1 MTQISTNYHL
11 TTLELI
17 MQKLKSRSKD
27 LSYFVRS
34 VLDKEHETVTASVS
48 AYNDLVYVDESEIC
62 LKTSL
67 CSKLFLKD
75 QNLSVES
82 IRFFTSEID
91 DKIEVCA
98 GVNVC
103 IRPSLPNRL
112 QISKNLEFE
121 FPDEERRAFDR
132 QYGEIR
138 WFQEAVFTVSSIEE
152 VADKLITTFIEIE
165 NQW

>member
-1 MTQISTNYHL
+1 MSESLTNQNVK
-11 TTLELI
+11 TLELI
-17 MQKLKSRSKD
+17 MQKLKSKSKD

-34 VLDKEHETVTASVS
+34 MLDKEHETVIASVS
-48 AYNDLVYVDESEIC
+48 AYNDLVYVDKSEIC
-62 LKTSL
+62 LKTPL

-103 IRPSLPNRL
+103 IRPSLPSRL

-121 FPDEERRAFDR
+121 FPAEERRAFDC
-132 QYGEIR
+132 Q
-138 WFQEAVFTVSSIEE
+138 
-152 VADKLITTFIEIE
+152 
-165 NQW
+165 

>member
-17 MQKLKSRSKD
+17 IQKLKSRSKD

-152 VADKLITTFIEIE
+152 VVDKLITTFIEIE

>member
-17 MQKLKSRSKD
+17 MQKLKSRSKE

-152 VADKLITTFIEIE
+152 VVDKLITTFIEIE

>member
-48 AYNDLVYVDESEIC
+48 AYHDLVYVDESEIC

-152 VADKLITTFIEIE
+152 VVDRLITTLVEIE

>member
-1 MTQISTNYHL
+1 MSESLTNQNVK
-11 TTLELI
+11 TLELI
-17 MQKLKSRSKD
+17 MQKLKSKSKD
-27 LSYFVRS
+27 LSYFVRN
-34 VLDKEHETVTASVS
+34 VLDKDHETVVASVS

-62 LKTSL
+62 LKTPL

-82 IRFFTSEID
+82 IRFFTSEIES
-91 DKIEVCA
+91 KIEVYA

-103 IRPSLPNRL
+103 IRPSLPDRL
-112 QISKNLEFE
+112 RISESLEFE

-152 VADKLITTFIEIE
+152 VVDKLITTFVEIE

>member
-103 IRPSLPNRL
+103 IRPSLPKRL

-152 VADKLITTFIEIE
+152 VVDKLITTFIEIE

>member
-1 MTQISTNYHL
+1 MSESLTNQNVK
-11 TTLELI
+11 TLELI
-17 MQKLKSRSKD
+17 MQKLKSKSKD

-34 VLDKEHETVTASVS
+34 VLDKEHETVIASVS
-48 AYNDLVYVDESEIC
+48 VYNDLVYVDESEIC
-62 LKTSL
+62 LKTPL

-82 IRFFTSEID
+82 VRFFTSEIE

-103 IRPSLPNRL
+103 IRPSLPDRL
-112 QISKNLEFE
+112 KLSKSLEFE

-152 VADKLITTFIEIE
+152 VVDKLITTFVEIE

>member
-152 VADKLITTFIEIE
+152 VVDKLITTFIEIE

>member
-17 MQKLKSRSKD
+17 MHKLKSRSKD

-34 VLDKEHETVTASVS
+34 VLDKDHETAIDSVS
-48 AYNDLVYVDESEIC
+48 AYNDLVYINESEIC
-62 LKTSL
+62 LKTPL
-67 CSKLFLKD
+67 CSKLFFED

-82 IRFFTSEID
+82 IRFFTSEIE
-91 DKIEVCA
+91 DKIEVYA
-98 GVNVC
+98 GVNIC
-103 IRPSLPNRL
+103 IRPELPRRL
-112 QISKNLEFE
+112 QISNSLKYE
-121 FPDEERRAFDR
+121 FPEEERRAFDH

-138 WFQEAVFTVSSIEE
+138 WHQDAVFEVKSIEE
-152 VADKLITTFIEIE
+152 VVDKLIETFVEIE

>member
-17 MQKLKSRSKD
+17 MHKLKSRSKD

-34 VLDKEHETVTASVS
+34 VLDKDHETAIDSVS
-48 AYNDLVYVDESEIC
+48 AYNDLVYIDESEIC
-62 LKTSL
+62 LKTRL
-67 CSKLFLKD
+67 CSKLFFED

-82 IRFFTSEID
+82 IRFFTSEIE
-91 DKIEVCA
+91 DKIEVYA
-98 GVNVC
+98 GVNIC
-103 IRPSLPNRL
+103 IRPELPRRL
-112 QISKNLEFE
+112 QISNSLKYE
-121 FPDEERRAFDR
+121 FPEEERRAFDH

-138 WFQEAVFTVSSIEE
+138 WHQDAVFEVKSIEE
-152 VADKLITTFIEIE
+152 VVDKLIETFVEIE